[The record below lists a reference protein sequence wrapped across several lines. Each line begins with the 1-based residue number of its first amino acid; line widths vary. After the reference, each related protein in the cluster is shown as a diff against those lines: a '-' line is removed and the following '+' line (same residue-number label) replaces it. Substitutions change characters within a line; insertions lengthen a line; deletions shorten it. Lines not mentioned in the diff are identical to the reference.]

1 MKSLVWLIALF
12 IALLVAMVLGPS
24 VAGDVGYVLFA
35 LGPYTIETSVVGFC
49 FLVLATYVAY
59 LILRWVASRL
69 LGILSGSHHWFG
81 GWSQRR
87 LNKAY
92 FKGITAYFEGDLK
105 RAEKWLSRTEAGDF
119 DGVNLLAS
127 GQVAAELGQ
136 SEKALSI
143 WQKAVDTTDATY
155 AAKVCIAKHHLH
167 NENAEQ
173 ALTILEGLEEKEQN
187 RVSIVNLWI
196 QSLAQLG
203 HWQDIQQRLPG
214 WKKVLGEQYEPWATR
229 AAKGEFAEIASK
241 SGANQLIQHWHQL
254 PRGSRKDV
262 AKQAAYVQQLLD
274 QGMHNDAQKHLVE
287 WQSTGPVE
295 ALLPLMK
302 QLQLANPSPSIKLLE
317 HWLKQDENNVVYL
330 TTLGA
335 IALNCGNDILAEK
348 ALQKAIKLEPNQ
360 ERLRLLAQISER
372 KQDNVKALAL
382 YKQSVE

>member
-1 MKSLVWLIALF
+1 MKSLIWLIALF
-12 IALLVAMVLGPS
+12 IALLAAMILGPS

-35 LGPYTIETSVVGFC
+35 LGPYTAETSVVGLC
-49 FLVLATYVAY
+49 FIIVIAYVGY
-59 LILRWVASRL
+59 LIARWVIRWL
-69 LGILSGSHHWFG
+69 IGMLSGSHSWFG

-92 FKGITAYFEGDLK
+92 FKGITAYFEGDLH
-105 RAEKWLSRTEAGDF
+105 RAEKWLSRTQAGDF
-119 DGVNLLAS
+119 DGVNLLAL
-127 GQVAAELGQ
+127 GQVAAELEQ

-143 WQKAVDTTDATY
+143 WQKAVDDTDATY
-155 AAKVCIAKHHLH
+155 AAKVCIAKHHLQ
-167 NENAEQ
+167 NDQAEQ

-187 RVSIVNLWI
+187 RISIVNLWI

-203 HWQDIQQRLPG
+203 RWQDIQHRLPG
-214 WKKVLGEQYEPWATR
+214 WKKILGAEYEPWATR

-254 PRGSRKDV
+254 PRGSRRDV

-287 WQSTGPVE
+287 WQSSGPVE

-302 QLQLANPSPSIKLLE
+302 QLQLANPAPSTKLLE
-317 HWLKQDENNVVYL
+317 HWLKQDESNVEYL
-330 TTLGA
+330 TILGA